1 MNLLHELIVGC
12 IINII
17 FPSIRI
23 HASIGSTIIPH
34 KTNQKML
41 VINYTLYN
49 SAIVLNYNRY
59 YTFLVYSF

>member
-34 KTNQKML
+34 KTN
-41 VINYTLYN
+41 
-49 SAIVLNYNRY
+49 
-59 YTFLVYSF
+59 